1 MSGGRMGRV
10 TALMSSVM
18 DLHVR
23 IALQEVGKEKRRVIG
38 GGIFLAMGVGLAS
51 MASLALQ
58 LALILWIRERSRGGF
73 PDDFLPE
80 AHRSA
85 SSGTPWQLPCPLFS
99 VEPIQLVWPPQ
110 PPPARRPHPSR
121 RAPAREHATM
131 PVFRWKNSIASAIW
145 CRSGAWS

>member
-1 MSGGRMGRV
+1 MSGGGMGRV

-58 LALILWIRERSRGGF
+58 LALSWGKDGG
-73 PDDFLPE
+73 
-80 AHRSA
+80 R
-85 SSGTPWQLPCPLFS
+85 
-99 VEPIQLVWPPQ
+99 LVSEDLGGPG
-110 PPPARRPHPSR
+110 RRPWEGLCS
-121 RAPAREHATM
+121 
-131 PVFRWKNSIASAIW
+131 
-145 CRSGAWS
+145 